1 MKLHEILLIATI
13 GTLTITLL
21 GFLGVAYGLETPKM
35 IFDVFPRATQVL
47 GCSTAVCWLVG
58 KVARAVL

>member
-21 GFLGVAYGLETPKM
+21 GVLGVAYGLETPKM
-35 IFDVFPRATQVL
+35 IFDVCPIATQVL
-47 GCSTAVCWLVG
+47 GCSTAACWLVG

>member
-13 GTLTITLL
+13 GSLTLTLL
-21 GFLGVAYGLETPKM
+21 GVLGVAYGLETPKM
-35 IFDVFPRATQVL
+35 MFDVLPIATQVL
-47 GCSTAVCWLVG
+47 GCSTAVCWAIG